1 MGWSEKLSRLV
12 SAWPSAAAA
21 HVALPDIRI
30 KSPSSSDTDKPT
42 GTPTRTRRP
51 WPYPTALVLPPPECR
66 QDLPPAKRPG
76 PQSPPP
82 LVTSAS
88 IGRPIPHTSLPIH
101 TPMATAV

>member
-42 GTPTRTRRP
+42 GTPT
-51 WPYPTALVLPPPECR
+51 ALVLPPECR